1 MNDYWIKNFCYSN
14 IKVKLLENGGN
25 HLNPAHK
32 IAYSSHSSLASHSS
46 NNTNNQNGLNMQ
58 QSHNHHHHHHNPA
71 STNSTSNVNGSLLL
85 FNKQKRSSSIDNVI
99 SSFTSNSQPLTFS
112 NAYGVDNKTSNS
124 RTGRENPQANKNN
137 LYFSG
142 NDLKD
147 LLDSFNI
154 NTSKLTNGE
163 ARTIHPN
170 SNDMNPAVNNPD
182 NSNRSRSLHRD
193 PNSSMNYMDKNN
205 QRRKLLIDSASTNQK
220 SSANLSNN
228 NNNSN
233 YPSSYNQLMARN
245 QYDLIN
251 SQQKFLDDSN
261 QSILFSNNDLNS
273 SSSSHVVPKPPPG
286 NPQRNTNLY
295 PAARLFFSTNSL
307 FDHKK

>member
-1 MNDYWIKNFCYSN
+1 MIILLNLALIFYLN
-14 IKVKLLENGGN
+14 IKVKLLENSGN

-46 NNTNNQNGLNMQ
+46 NNTNTQNVLNMQ
-58 QSHNHHHHHHNPA
+58 QPHNHHHNQA

-112 NAYGVDNKTSNS
+112 NAYGTDHKTSIN
-124 RTGRENPQANKNN
+124 RTGRENPHTNKNNN

-154 NTSKLTNGE
+154 NTSKLANSE
-163 ARTIHPN
+163 ARTIHPKL
-170 SNDMNPAVNNPD
+170 NDMDPAVNNTD

-193 PNSSMNYMDKNN
+193 SNSSINYMDKNN
-205 QRRKLLIDSASTNQK
+205 QRRKLLTDSAATNQK
-220 SSANLSNN
+220 SSANNLSNNN

-233 YPSSYNQLMARN
+233 YPSGYNQLMARN

-295 PAARLFFSTNSL
+295 PAARFYNFYISN
-307 FDHKK
+307 